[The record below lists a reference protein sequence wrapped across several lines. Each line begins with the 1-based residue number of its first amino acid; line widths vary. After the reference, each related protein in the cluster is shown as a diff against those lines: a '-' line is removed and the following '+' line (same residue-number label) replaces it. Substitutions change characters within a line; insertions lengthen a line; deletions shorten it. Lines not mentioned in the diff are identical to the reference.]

1 MPRQKLTDA
10 FLRHVKS
17 PAKAQVEYWDT
28 LTPGFGLRVSYGGRK
43 AFVVLTR
50 IDGKL
55 HRFTLGAYPK
65 KSLADARDDAE
76 RIIKDAAK
84 GISPNEREAEERRKA
99 QANKRNT
106 FQAVAEEFMADHAK
120 NLRTRDEM
128 QRIINVG
135 SPAGMGRQA
144 NSEHHQG

>member
-10 FLRHVKS
+10 FLRHVKA
-17 PAKAQVEYWDT
+17 PPEAQVEYWDT

-65 KSLADARDDAE
+65 KGLGDARDDAE
-76 RIIKDAAK
+76 RIIKDATK
-84 GISPNEREAEERRKA
+84 GVSPKDREAEEKRKA
-99 QANKRNT
+99 QASKRNT
-106 FQAVAEEFMADHAK
+106 FRAVSEEFMADHAK
-120 NLRTRDEM
+120 TLRTRDEM
-128 QRIINVG
+128 QRIITRTCYLNG
-135 SPAGMGRQA
+135 ATSQ
-144 NSEHHQG
+144 